1 MVTQANTTR
10 CNPTELLRDHYAN
23 LTGIISTH
31 LLQVT
36 DAFYTKRLI
45 TRATKEEI
53 LTTMGISDYA
63 KASRLMHVIE
73 TGLTAGPD
81 PVLYLTE
88 FCDVLKNQQPQAL
101 KDIGAS
107 IIQQLCKLL
116 SCAIIKLNISD
127 LI

>member
-1 MVTQANTTR
+1 MATQVNTTR

-36 DAFYTKRLI
+36 DALYTKRLI
-45 TRATKEEI
+45 TTATKGEI

-73 TGLTAGPD
+73 TGLAASPD
-81 PVLYLTE
+81 PVRYLTD

-107 IIQQLCKLL
+107 IIQQLRKLL
-116 SCAIIKLNISD
+116 SCTLYKIKIF